1 MIDVITMGEALY
13 RLTPPHFQTI
23 AQASSFDYFLG
34 GSEANTAVGLARL
47 GLKSLWLSR
56 LTDNALG
63 RRMAEALQG
72 YGVDTSRI
80 IWTDDDRI
88 GLYFMEEG
96 APPRDSQV
104 IYDRA
109 NSSMSKINAHHIPA
123 DLFQPNGARL
133 FHTTGITLALSG
145 SALGATQRAWDLARS
160 RGYQLSYDLNHRQKL
175 WSAEACKNASQSFLE
190 TAHIIFIAYRDAQ
203 GVLGIDGT
211 RDQVLKEL
219 HARYPQALI
228 AMTQGADGAS
238 TVNQAGEIVH
248 QSAFTAQPIGRIGGG
263 DAFST
268 GFLYGY
274 LTDDDPL
281 RWAVA
286 TAAIKYT
293 LSGDMP
299 LFTRAMVERLLN
311 QQAGAGVVR

>member
-13 RLTPPHFQTI
+13 RLTPPNFQTI
-23 AQASSFDYFLG
+23 NQASSFEYFLG

-47 GLKSLWLSR
+47 GLKTLWLSR

-72 YGVDTSRI
+72 HGVDTSRI
-80 IWTDDDRI
+80 IWTDEDRI

-109 NSSMSKINAHHIPA
+109 NSSMSKINAHHIPV
-123 DLFQPNGARL
+123 DLFQPNYARL

-160 RGYQLSYDLNHRQKL
+160 RGYQLSFDLNYRQKL
-175 WSAEACKNASQSFLE
+175 WTAEACKTASQPFLE
-190 TAHIIFIAYRDAQ
+190 TANIIFIAYRDAQ
-203 GVLGIDGT
+203 TVLGIQGT
-211 RDQVLKEL
+211 PDETLKAL
-219 HARYPQALI
+219 HNRYPQALI
-228 AMTQGADGAS
+228 AMTRGAEGAGTINPDGAI
-238 TVNQAGEIVH
+238 EH
-248 QSAFTAQPIGRIGGG
+248 QPAFTAQPIGRIGGG

-274 LTDDDPL
+274 LTDADPL
-281 RWAVA
+281 QWAVA

-293 LSGDMP
+293 ISGDMP
-299 LFTRAMVERLLN
+299 LITRPMVERLLN
-311 QQAGAGVVR
+311 QQAGTGVVR

>member
-1 MIDVITMGEALY
+1 MIDVITFGEALY

-23 AQASSFDYFLG
+23 NQASSFEYFLG

-80 IWTDDDRI
+80 IWTDEDRI

-109 NSSMSKINAHHIPA
+109 NSSMSKINAHHIPV

-133 FHTTGITLALSG
+133 FHTTGITLALSS

-160 RGYQLSYDLNHRQKL
+160 RGYQLSFDLNHRQKL
-175 WSAEACKNASQSFLE
+175 WSAEACNKASQSFLE
-190 TAHIIFIAYRDAQ
+190 TANVIFIAYRDAQ
-203 GVLGIDGT
+203 NVLGISGT
-211 RDQVLKEL
+211 RDEVLKEL
-219 HARYPQALI
+219 HHRYPQALI

-238 TVNQAGEIVH
+238 VVTVDGEIQH
-248 QSAFTAQPIGRIGGG
+248 QPAFTAQPIGRIGGG

-274 LTDDDPL
+274 LTEKDPL

-286 TAAIKYT
+286 TAALKYT
-293 LSGDMP
+293 IAGDMP
-299 LFTRAMVERLLN
+299 LLTLPMVERLLN
-311 QQAGAGVVR
+311 QQAGTGVVR

>member
-1 MIDVITMGEALY
+1 MIDVITFGEALY
-13 RLTPPHFQTI
+13 RLTPPNFQTI
-23 AQASSFDYFLG
+23 SQASSFDYFLG

-72 YGVDTSRI
+72 QGVDTSRI
-80 IWTDDDRI
+80 IWTDQDRI

-109 NSSMSKINAHHIPA
+109 NSSMSKINAHHIPV
-123 DLFQPNGARL
+123 DLFQPNHARL

-160 RGYQLSYDLNHRQKL
+160 RGYQLSFDLNHRQKL
-175 WSAEACKNASQSFLE
+175 WTAEACNSASQPFLE
-190 TAHIIFIAYRDAQ
+190 TAHLIFIAYRDAQ
-203 GVLGIDGT
+203 NVLAIDGT
-211 RDQVLKEL
+211 PDDTLREL
-219 HARYPQALI
+219 HQRYPQALI
-228 AMTQGADGAS
+228 ALTQGADGAS
-238 TVNQAGEIVH
+238 TVNPAGEIRH

-263 DAFST
+263 DAFSA

-274 LTDDDPL
+274 LTDADPL

-299 LFTRAMVERLLN
+299 LITQPMVERLLN
-311 QQAGAGVVR
+311 QQAGTGVIR